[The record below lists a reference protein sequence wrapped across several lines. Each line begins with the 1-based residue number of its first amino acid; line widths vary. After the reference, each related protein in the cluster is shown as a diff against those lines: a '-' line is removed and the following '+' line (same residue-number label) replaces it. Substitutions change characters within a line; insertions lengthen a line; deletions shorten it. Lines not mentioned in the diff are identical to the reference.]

1 MSEQK
6 CQRCAVVLVLL
17 VVVDVGGLVTDGGG
31 RPRTVVAMT
40 EETPRASDGE
50 KVCAW
55 CGGPIQQ
62 TGVGRRKDYCSRT
75 HREYAYR
82 ARREAEMRLVA
93 YSRGRADAARSN
105 STTVDRRG
113 GLESTVDESGR
124 AVPELPSAPPRLP
137 APAAAEESAPAPTA
151 GRVIRPG
158 TPAGRR
164 PRLPPPPGVRRE
176 PTLFDE

>member
-1 MSEQK
+1 M
-6 CQRCAVVLVLL
+6 LVLL
-17 VVVDVGGLVTDGGG
+17 VVVDVGGSVTDGGG

-40 EETPRASDGE
+40 EETLRTSDGE
-50 KVCAW
+50 KACAW

-93 YSRGRADAARSN
+93 YSRGRADAARPN

-113 GLESTVDESGR
+113 GLESTVDESRR
-124 AVPELPSAPPRLP
+124 AVPGPPSAPPRLP
-137 APAAAEESAPAPTA
+137 APAAAEESAPAPA
-151 GRVIRPG
+151 ASARVVRPG
-158 TPAGRR
+158 TPSGRR